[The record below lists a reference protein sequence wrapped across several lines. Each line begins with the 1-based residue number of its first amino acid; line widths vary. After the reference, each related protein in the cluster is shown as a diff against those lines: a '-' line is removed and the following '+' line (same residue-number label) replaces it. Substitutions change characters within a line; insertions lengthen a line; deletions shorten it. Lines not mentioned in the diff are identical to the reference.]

1 MKLKNIL
8 FISLALLIGLT
19 VSPQVK
25 GNENIGKVAVT
36 MATTDDILIHTVMQ
50 GETVYSIAASYHTT
64 VQEIYRLNPKAE
76 KGIKTGEKIKIPRI
90 KVISGYSS
98 HLIEPKETL
107 YSVSRMYKI
116 TEQDIKDANPG
127 LSESNFR
134 AGQRI
139 KIPQLESNAV
149 SYNEI
154 SSSANNGKNLYQVR
168 KGETLYSIGKAH
180 NVSVNDLLNANTG
193 LRESGLKDGMSIV
206 IPEKNSQK
214 IDTGNAQIV
223 TIDSEVPYAPKGD
236 VVRVGIL
243 LPFLDSKGSI
253 AQEKLAEYY
262 EGFLLAVKNL
272 KNKGLNA
279 EIYTFDIGS
288 EKNTKKLESL
298 LGTTE
303 INSLHLI
310 IGGVSKQQ
318 IDVLTKFSKETGIK
332 YVMPFGSTSQMR
344 TSPTLFQVTSS
355 HSSLYPEI
363 VEAFKKQYQGYN
375 IIFVSEA
382 GTNNNESKFV
392 AELKKGLS
400 ASDIQFKTTASS
412 SSLTNDINK
421 ALNTSGKNVLIPTS
435 SSELTLRRI
444 ISAINTVNGD
454 ITLFGYPEWQIY
466 SQHQTVLHKYNSHI
480 FSIYFVDE
488 NQREVQNFTSEFK
501 KWYNKELINSFPKYA
516 YLGYDAGLYFLTAL
530 NKYGSSFENEASRIK
545 VATAQSAIH
554 FERDG
559 EQGGYINRGLY
570 FIHYK
575 TNSDI
580 EKIDISNR

>member
-1 MKLKNIL
+1 MKLKKVL

-19 VSPQVK
+19 ISPQVK
-25 GNENIGKVAVT
+25 GDENIGNGAIT
-36 MATTDDILIHTVMQ
+36 TATTDDILIHTVMQ
-50 GETVYSIAASYHTT
+50 GETVYSIAAAYHTT
-64 VQEIYRLNPKAE
+64 VQEIYKLNPKAE
-76 KGIKTGEKIKIPRI
+76 KGIKAGEKIKIPKI
-90 KVISGYSS
+90 KAISGYSS

-134 AGQRI
+134 AGQRV
-139 KIPQLESNAV
+139 KIPQFESNAI

-154 SSSANNGKNLYQVR
+154 TSSKNLYQVR

-180 NVSVNDLLNANTG
+180 NVSVDDLLKANAG

-206 IPEKNSQK
+206 IPEKNTQR
-214 IDTGNAQIV
+214 INTDNTHIV
-223 TIDSEVPYAPKGD
+223 EIVPEVPYAPKGE
-236 VVRVGIL
+236 VVRIGVL

-253 AQEKLAEYY
+253 TKEKLAEYY

-279 EIYTFDIGS
+279 EIYAFDIGS

-298 LGTTE
+298 FGTTE
-303 INSLHLI
+303 INNLHLI
-310 IGGVSKQQ
+310 IGGVSKPQ
-318 IDVLTKFSKETGIK
+318 IDVLTKFSRETGIK
-332 YVMPFGSTSQMR
+332 YMMPFGSTSQIK

-355 HSSLYPEI
+355 HSSLYPE
-363 VEAFKKQYQGYN
+363 VAETFKRQYQGYN

-392 AELKKGLS
+392 AELKKNLS

-421 ALNTSGKNVLIPTS
+421 ALDTTGKNVLIPTS

-444 ISAINTVNGD
+444 ISAINTISGD
-454 ITLFGYPEWQIY
+454 ITLFGYPEWQLY
-466 SQHQTVLHKYNSHI
+466 SQHQSVLHKYNSHI

-488 NQREVQNFTSEFK
+488 NQREVQNFMAEFK
-501 KWYNKELINSFPKYA
+501 KWYNKDLINSFPKYA

-545 VATAQSAIH
+545 VATTQSAIH
-554 FERDG
+554 FEKDG

-575 TNSDI
+575 KNSDI